1 MATNNRNGLVETN
14 NGALAHASS
23 GSEVLNV
30 FGLAG
35 AMRNANEKEIN
46 TLIHKAWQDDR
57 DLALRVFFYLGDIR
71 GGQGER
77 RFLKQAI
84 NYLIKND
91 PKIAE
96 KIISLIPEYSRWDLV
111 YEFEGTALEKEMF
124 QEISKQFKDDMNSL
138 SKGESVSLLG
148 KWLKSIN
155 TDSDE
160 SRRLGRKTAEALGL
174 TIPKYRKSLSKLRAV
189 IDVVEKKMCAKD
201 WEEIDFNKVPGHA
214 FKKYRHAWTKHV
226 PEKLEGYIKR
236 VETGEIKMKSSVLY
250 PYHIVQNSYSA
261 KTDAEIK
268 TAELQW
274 RDLPNYLEGTTDFI
288 IPVIDTSGSMTSLIG
303 DGSLTAILV
312 AKSIG
317 LYVSERL
324 SGPFK
329 DHYITFSNRPILGK
343 FTGNTLAQKIENMQS
358 IVENTNIEAVFDIIL
373 RTALTNQTPANEM
386 PTKILILSDMEFDS
400 CVSMNSTQTSGW
412 YGSGAASK
420 SQLKT
425 LFQTMKSKFEQ
436 AGYELPDIVFWN
448 LNSDGKKFPVS
459 QHETGAALVSGF
471 SPSVLKSVLSG
482 KGLTPM
488 EIMMA
493 VLDNPRYAALSELFK
508 EEEDGEDEK

>member
-1 MATNNRNGLVETN
+1 MAQNNRNGLVETN

-23 GSEVLNV
+23 GSEVLNL

-35 AMRNANEKEIN
+35 AMRNANDKELK

-77 RFLKQAI
+77 RFLKEAI
-84 NYLIKND
+84 NYLIEKD
-91 PKIAE
+91 PEIAE

-111 YEFEGTALEKEMF
+111 YEFEGTKLEKEMF
-124 QEISKQFKDDMNSL
+124 QEINKQFTEDMTSL
-138 SKGESVSLLG
+138 AKGESVSLLG

-174 TIPKYRKSLSKLRAV
+174 SLPQYRKALSKLRAA
-189 IDVVEKKMCAKD
+189 IDVVEKKMCAQD

-214 FKKYRHAWTKHV
+214 FKKYRAAWSKHI

-250 PYHIVQNSYSA
+250 PYHIVQNSFSA
-261 KTDAEIK
+261 KTDAERK

-288 IPVIDTSGSMTSLIG
+288 IPVIDTSQSMTTAIG
-303 DGSLTAILV
+303 DGTLTAMLV

-324 SGPFK
+324 AGPFK
-329 DHYITFSNRPILGK
+329 DHYITFSSRPILGK
-343 FTGNTLAQKIENMQS
+343 FTGNTLAQKVENMKS

-373 RTALTNQTPANEM
+373 RTALTNQTPAHEM

-400 CVSMNSTQTSGW
+400 CVQTNSTQNSGW
-412 YGSGAASK
+412 VHGVAQKG
-420 SQLKT
+420 QLKT

-436 AGYELPDIVFWN
+436 AGYELPDVVFWN
-448 LNSDGKKFPVS
+448 LNAQGTRFPVS

-493 VLDNPRYAALSELFK
+493 VLDNPRYAALSELFR
-508 EEEDGEDEK
+508 EDEDGEDEE